1 VEYSRKWVQNSEDRG
16 LVALDVAFPPQGFD
30 PAAPVLVLLHGLNG
44 GSNESYVTS
53 CVAMAQAKGW
63 TVVVYIA
70 RGLDGTPLTSKTGTG
85 FHGARLGDF
94 HAVLTALA
102 NALPSGTPLVAGGWS
117 MGAIVLAQYVCAT
130 PEQLQG
136 STPVKL
142 GAAVCVCGTFDT
154 LKNKQFKRSEELWQ
168 PVLTYE
174 LKRSFAA
181 QWQDLLQACA
191 GSSLDKLFQCVSMI
205 DFDSATQAP
214 LNGYSNVDEY
224 YLEMSPVR
232 HTARLAACQCPTL
245 SVTALDDPII
255 HADTMLETAHMTQ
268 KNPNLFVLA
277 SKFGGHCGWP
287 VGNRHSNMC
296 EVGFSFMNQAILQFC
311 ESAISV
317 GDIR

>member
-1 VEYSRKWVQNSEDRG
+1 MCWLQLGQAVSVCEYGECHKQLHCPSS
-16 LVALDVAFPPQGFD
+16 ALSIDVHSPT
-30 PAAPVLVLLHGLNG
+30 AALPVSIG
-44 GSNESYVTS
+44 G
-53 CVAMAQAKGW
+53 
-63 TVVVYIA
+63 
-70 RGLDGTPLTSKTGTG
+70 
-85 FHGARLGDF
+85 
-94 HAVLTALA
+94 VLTHASFL
-102 NALPSGTPLVAGGWS
+102 TD
-117 MGAIVLAQYVCAT
+117 MH
-130 PEQLQG
+130 LQ
-136 STPVKL
+136 
-142 GAAVCVCGTFDT
+142 
-154 LKNKQFKRSEELWQ
+154 
-168 PVLTYE
+168 
-174 LKRSFAA
+174 
-181 QWQDLLQACA
+181 
-191 GSSLDKLFQCVSMI
+191 I

>member
-1 VEYSRKWVQNSEDRG
+1 MFWPLIIPSVLWFLPHATAGFICIFLSLIYWRFCHWNWPELQPGVYCHAGPKAQAIFHKAAPLWKAFRNYRAPFWLFSGDWTTTWPFVFFEPIAVEYSRKWVQNSEDRG

-142 GAAVCVCGTFDT
+142 GAAVCVC
-154 LKNKQFKRSEELWQ
+154 
-168 PVLTYE
+168 
-174 LKRSFAA
+174 
-181 QWQDLLQACA
+181 
-191 GSSLDKLFQCVSMI
+191 
-205 DFDSATQAP
+205 
-214 LNGYSNVDEY
+214 
-224 YLEMSPVR
+224 
-232 HTARLAACQCPTL
+232 
-245 SVTALDDPII
+245 
-255 HADTMLETAHMTQ
+255 
-268 KNPNLFVLA
+268 
-277 SKFGGHCGWP
+277 
-287 VGNRHSNMC
+287 
-296 EVGFSFMNQAILQFC
+296 
-311 ESAISV
+311 
-317 GDIR
+317 